1 MLELLSPSPPPA
13 LHTLP
18 EQLRA
23 VIAEDVSALMLG
35 DGDSGLG

>member
-1 MLELLSPSPPPA
+1 MVFAVSLVWQRTNSPELMRNLANPARA

-23 VIAEDVSALMLG
+23 
-35 DGDSGLG
+35 